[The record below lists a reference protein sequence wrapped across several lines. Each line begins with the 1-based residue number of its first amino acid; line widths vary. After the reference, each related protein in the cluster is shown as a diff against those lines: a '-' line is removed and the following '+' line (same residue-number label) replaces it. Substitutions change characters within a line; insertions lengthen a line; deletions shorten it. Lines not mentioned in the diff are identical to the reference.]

1 MPLNLSAE
9 SNPERANKT
18 ALRDA
23 KEPSV
28 AEGPALTT
36 NQGVRIADDD
46 NSLKAGGRGPTLLED
61 FHFREKMMH
70 FDHEPMPERV
80 VHPRGS
86 GAHGYFQV
94 YKPLTQ
100 YSKAAVFAD
109 PAVKTPVFVRFSN
122 VNGSRGTADTIRDAR
137 GFATKFYTKDGVWD
151 LVGNNIP
158 VFFIQDAIKFPDLVH
173 SFHPEPDN
181 AVPTGSTAHNPFGTS
196 FP

>member
-1 MPLNLSAE
+1 MALAGTVALLASSWVMPLNLSAE

-18 ALRDA
+18 AARDA

-86 GAHGYFQV
+86 GRMVIFRCTSRSRNTQ
-94 YKPLTQ
+94 KLRSLLTR
-100 YSKAAVFAD
+100 
-109 PAVKTPVFVRFSN
+109 P
-122 VNGSRGTADTIRDAR
+122 
-137 GFATKFYTKDGVWD
+137 
-151 LVGNNIP
+151 
-158 VFFIQDAIKFPDLVH
+158 
-173 SFHPEPDN
+173 
-181 AVPTGSTAHNPFGTS
+181 
-196 FP
+196 

>member
-1 MPLNLSAE
+1 MMTCRVRISSRLVETIDRRFGLKTVMALAGTVALLASSWVMPLNLSAE

-18 ALRDA
+18 AARDA

-86 GAHGYFQV
+86 GGAWLFSGVQAAHAIL
-94 YKPLTQ
+94 K
-100 YSKAAVFAD
+100 
-109 PAVKTPVFVRFSN
+109 
-122 VNGSRGTADTIRDAR
+122 SRG
-137 GFATKFYTKDGVWD
+137 
-151 LVGNNIP
+151 LC
-158 VFFIQDAIKFPDLVH
+158 
-173 SFHPEPDN
+173 
-181 AVPTGSTAHNPFGTS
+181 
-196 FP
+196 